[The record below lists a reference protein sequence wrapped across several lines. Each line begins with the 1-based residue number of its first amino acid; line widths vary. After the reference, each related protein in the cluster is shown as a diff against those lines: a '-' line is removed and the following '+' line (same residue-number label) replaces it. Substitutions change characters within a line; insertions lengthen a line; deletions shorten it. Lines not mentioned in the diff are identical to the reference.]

1 MCYFDQVLYNL
12 IFSYKKRLSKKGF
25 VSMVG
30 KWYDIYLLVVKLSR
44 DNLVDFESNTTK
56 LLMASQIKA
65 GVAGH

>member
-1 MCYFDQVLYNL
+1 MYNL
-12 IFSYKKRLSKKGF
+12 IFSYKKRLSKKGV
-25 VSMVG
+25 VSMVR
-30 KWYDIYLLVVKLSR
+30 KYILVVLFDIYLHEVKLSR